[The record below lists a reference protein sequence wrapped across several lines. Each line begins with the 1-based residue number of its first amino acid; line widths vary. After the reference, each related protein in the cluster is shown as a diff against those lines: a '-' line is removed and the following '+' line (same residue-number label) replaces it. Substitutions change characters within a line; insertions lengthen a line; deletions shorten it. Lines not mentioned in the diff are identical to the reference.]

1 MEKLINLPLSLFVYN
16 DWIVPAEFKD
26 LALHIEAEALNFL
39 ANEVLEVGQISNKPL
54 ADVEKH
60 LLKVGSPS
68 EYILDY

>member
-1 MEKLINLPLSLFVYN
+1 MV
-16 DWIVPAEFKD
+16 
-26 LALHIEAEALNFL
+26 AEAPNCL
-39 ANEVLEVGQISNKPL
+39 ANEVLEIGQTNNKPL